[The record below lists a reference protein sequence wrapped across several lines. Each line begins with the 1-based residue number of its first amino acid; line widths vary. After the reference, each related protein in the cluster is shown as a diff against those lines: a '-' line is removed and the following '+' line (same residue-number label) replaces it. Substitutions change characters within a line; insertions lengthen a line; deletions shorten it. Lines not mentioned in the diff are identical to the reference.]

1 MNSSLNDSVLF
12 IDDEQKVLNSLQRQL
27 NEEPFMQHYTSSQED
42 ALEIIRAQDISVII
56 CDMRM
61 PGMNGVE
68 LLARAAAI
76 RPDSIRIVLSG
87 YSDAN
92 EVMSAINDGQIWRYI
107 SKPWKAAELILAIQN
122 ALDLWNSEKQRG
134 ELIRALQQSND
145 QLHDLNNN
153 LEDIVRER
161 TTELYERSTIL
172 EHIVNSASIEESL
185 CFILTRLEEV
195 SQTSKSNIYIYETAA
210 FLRPSSLTPEI
221 FQTMLITEPQTT
233 DNLTLIPLHKST
245 TLLGVLVINNSAIM
259 EHTNWKLLTAMIKL
273 LEVSLSQYV
282 LISQTP
288 KIIGD
293 MSAILR
299 DL

>member
-1 MNSSLNDSVLF
+1 
-12 IDDEQKVLNSLQRQL
+12 
-27 NEEPFMQHYTSSQED
+27 
-42 ALEIIRAQDISVII
+42 
-56 CDMRM
+56 
-61 PGMNGVE
+61 MNGVE

-172 EHIVNSASIEESL
+172 EH
-185 CFILTRLEEV
+185 T
-195 SQTSKSNIYIYETAA
+195 
-210 FLRPSSLTPEI
+210 
-221 FQTMLITEPQTT
+221 
-233 DNLTLIPLHKST
+233 
-245 TLLGVLVINNSAIM
+245 
-259 EHTNWKLLTAMIKL
+259 
-273 LEVSLSQYV
+273 
-282 LISQTP
+282 
-288 KIIGD
+288 
-293 MSAILR
+293 
-299 DL
+299 